1 MLAGGLPEEDLGDF
15 SLLGCRLGGDSE
27 TEDDLD
33 TERLRLT
40 EGDLRLSKRGEERY
54 LVVASTGERLRL
66 KRRLRKRI
74 GLLDTLGLLV
84 LLLLLLYLQK
94 QGVTII
100 EKLRAHAVNQSVQ
113 FRAHLN
119 QADHDGFV

>member
-15 SLLGCRLGGDSE
+15 SLLGCRLGGGDCE

-33 TERLRLT
+33 TDRLRLRDG
-40 EGDLRLSKRGEERY
+40 GDLRLSKRGEERY
-54 LVVASTGERLRL
+54 LVVSTGERLRL

-100 EKLRAHAVNQSVQ
+100 EKLRAHRVNQTV
-113 FRAHLN
+113 
-119 QADHDGFV
+119 